1 MATRVTVGMLVAF
14 MSQDK
19 KGAPIQL
26 SGRIASLSEDGQTA
40 YIVDKQ
46 PITRKGETKSWRTLR
61 YSAPTDSLIV
71 PKQ

>member
-1 MATRVTVGMLVAF
+1 MEKSLQVGMLVSF
-14 MSQDK
+14 MSKDK
-19 KGAPIQL
+19 KGMPIQI
-26 SGRIASLSEDGQTA
+26 SGRIASLSGDGLTA

-46 PITRKGETKSWRTLR
+46 PITRKGETKSWKTLR